1 MSSDRPGSAF
11 AVARATTKVRTS
23 VIENRKKHTLQSQ
36 VHAHVEAGAALYTD
50 ELLSYDGLAGKYAHE
65 VIDHAVRYVDGEV
78 HTNGLENY
86 WSLLKRSIS
95 GTYVSVEPFHLFR
108 YLDEQAYRYNNRKDA
123 TDFDRFKSA
132 LAQIVGKRLT
142 WKQAIG
148 MQDGAAWAN

>member
-1 MSSDRPGSAF
+1 
-11 AVARATTKVRTS
+11 
-23 VIENRKKHTLQSQ
+23 
-36 VHAHVEAGAALYTD
+36 
-50 ELLSYDGLAGKYAHE
+50 
-65 VIDHAVRYVDGEV
+65 
-78 HTNGLENY
+78 
-86 WSLLKRSIS
+86 LKRSIS

-148 MQDGAAWAN
+148 ANR